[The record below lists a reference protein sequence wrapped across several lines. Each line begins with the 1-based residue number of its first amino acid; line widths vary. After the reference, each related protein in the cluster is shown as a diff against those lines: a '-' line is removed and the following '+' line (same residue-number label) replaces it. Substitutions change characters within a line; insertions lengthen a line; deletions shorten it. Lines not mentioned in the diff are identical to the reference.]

1 MREIQ
6 INVNGDIISNDDKW
20 IYDWLEWDSTC
31 PNDIKNALAAK
42 SENEKLTVLVN
53 SGGGSVMAG
62 QEIYSLLSGRSDV
75 EIKVQSLA
83 GSAAS
88 VIAMAN
94 HCEISPVAMIMIH
107 NVSMSGA
114 SGDYHDMQ
122 KNAEILRQMNAAL
135 AGAYTAKTGRSPV
148 AMIMIHN
155 VSMSGA
161 SGDYH
166 DMQKNAEI
174 LRQMNAALA
183 GAYTAKTGRSHVA
196 MIMIHN
202 VSMSGASGD
211 YHDMQKNAEIL
222 RQMNAALA
230 GAYTAKTGRSQE
242 EILKLMDRETWLT
255 ASQALEMGFVD
266 GISSEEARQN
276 YFLNNINGMRL
287 TDEIRQKVLNE
298 KAQAEQNEKMKNDIL
313 KDLDLYGV

>member
-1 MREIQ
+1 MQ
-6 INVNGDIISNDDKW
+6 INVSGDIISNDDKW
-20 IYDWLEWDSTC
+20 IYDWLKWDSTC
-31 PNDIKNALAAK
+31 PNDIKNALATK
-42 SENEKLTVLVN
+42 PENEKLTVLVN

-62 QEIYSLLSGRSDV
+62 QEIYSLLCGRSDV

-135 AGAYTAKTGRSPV
+135 ASAY
-148 AMIMIHN
+148 
-155 VSMSGA
+155 VS
-161 SGDYH
+161 
-166 DMQKNAEI
+166 
-174 LRQMNAALA
+174 
-183 GAYTAKTGRSHVA
+183 
-196 MIMIHN
+196 
-202 VSMSGASGD
+202 
-211 YHDMQKNAEIL
+211 
-222 RQMNAALA
+222 
-230 GAYTAKTGRSQE
+230 KTGRSQE

-255 ASQALEMGFVD
+255 ANQALEMGFVD
-266 GISSEEARQN
+266 GIIRDEKPVFA
-276 YFLNNINGMRL
+276 NNVSGMRL

-313 KDLDLYGV
+313 KDLDLFGV

>member
-1 MREIQ
+1 MQ
-6 INVNGDIISNDDKW
+6 INVNGDIVSNDDKW

-31 PNDIKNALAAK
+31 PNDIKNALATK
-42 SENEKLTVLVN
+42 PENEKLTVLVN

-62 QEIYSLLSGRSDV
+62 QEIYSLLFGRNDV

-135 AGAYTAKTGRSPV
+135 S
-148 AMIMIHN
+148 
-155 VSMSGA
+155 
-161 SGDYH
+161 
-166 DMQKNAEI
+166 
-174 LRQMNAALA
+174 
-183 GAYTAKTGRSHVA
+183 
-196 MIMIHN
+196 
-202 VSMSGASGD
+202 
-211 YHDMQKNAEIL
+211 
-222 RQMNAALA
+222 

-242 EILKLMDRETWLT
+242 EILRLMDRETWLT
-255 ASQALEMGFVD
+255 ANQALEMGFVD
-266 GISSEEARQN
+266 GISTDDKPQN

-287 TDEIRQKVLNE
+287 TDEIRQKVVAE
-298 KAQAEQNEKMKNDIL
+298 KAAKEKNETEKNELL
-313 KDLDLYGV
+313 KDLDLFGI

>member
-1 MREIQ
+1 MQ

-31 PNDIKNALAAK
+31 PNDIKNALATK

-94 HCEISPVAMIMIH
+94 HCEISP
-107 NVSMSGA
+107 
-114 SGDYHDMQ
+114 
-122 KNAEILRQMNAAL
+122 
-135 AGAYTAKTGRSPV
+135 
-148 AMIMIHN
+148 
-155 VSMSGA
+155 
-161 SGDYH
+161 
-166 DMQKNAEI
+166 
-174 LRQMNAALA
+174 
-183 GAYTAKTGRSHVA
+183 VA

>member
-1 MREIQ
+1 MQ

-31 PNDIKNALAAK
+31 PNDIKNALATK
-42 SENEKLTVLVN
+42 PENEKLKVLVN

-62 QEIYSLLSGRSDV
+62 QEIYSLLRGRNDV

-107 NVSMSGA
+107 NVSMYGA

-135 AGAYTAKTGRSPV
+135 AGAYTAKTG
-148 AMIMIHN
+148 
-155 VSMSGA
+155 
-161 SGDYH
+161 
-166 DMQKNAEI
+166 K
-174 LRQMNAALA
+174 
-183 GAYTAKTGRSHVA
+183 
-196 MIMIHN
+196 
-202 VSMSGASGD
+202 
-211 YHDMQKNAEIL
+211 
-222 RQMNAALA
+222 
-230 GAYTAKTGRSQE
+230 SQE

-255 ASQALEMGFVD
+255 ANQAVEMGFVD
-266 GISSEEARQN
+266 GIIHDEKPL
-276 YFLNNINGMRL
+276 FMNNVSGMRL
-287 TDEIRQKVLNE
+287 TDEIRQKVLAEKELADENE
-298 KAQAEQNEKMKNDIL
+298 KLKNDIL
-313 KDLDLYGV
+313 KDLDLFGV

>member
-1 MREIQ
+1 MQ

-31 PNDIKNALAAK
+31 PNDIKNALATK

-135 AGAYTAKTGRSPV
+135 AGAYTAKTGRS
-148 AMIMIHN
+148 
-155 VSMSGA
+155 
-161 SGDYH
+161 
-166 DMQKNAEI
+166 
-174 LRQMNAALA
+174 
-183 GAYTAKTGRSHVA
+183 
-196 MIMIHN
+196 
-202 VSMSGASGD
+202 
-211 YHDMQKNAEIL
+211 
-222 RQMNAALA
+222 
-230 GAYTAKTGRSQE
+230 QE

-255 ASQALEMGFVD
+255 ANQALEMGFVD